1 MKTQNKV
8 RKWKLLII
16 TVWILF
22 LVAASI
28 GCISLQRST
37 VLQKVRTELTNQ
49 SEIISG
55 EFNSL
60 VETNFYSRA
69 VFYDRLIPEI
79 KAVSFVLEN
88 YDYIGQA
95 KDFLES
101 VVSTT
106 ELKNLWIYDRNGNI
120 LFGSGTAPELTPQ
133 PADIASVLDSKSYE
147 LIEGNYDEN
156 DRY

>member
-8 RKWKLLII
+8 KKWKLLII

-60 VETNFYSRA
+60 VETNFYSRTA
-69 VFYDRLIPEI
+69 LVVVRYGTVRGLLISSSSI
-79 KAVSFVLEN
+79 CRRMSL
-88 YDYIGQA
+88 
-95 KDFLES
+95 
-101 VVSTT
+101 
-106 ELKNLWIYDRNGNI
+106 
-120 LFGSGTAPELTPQ
+120 
-133 PADIASVLDSKSYE
+133 
-147 LIEGNYDEN
+147 
-156 DRY
+156 